1 MGELEKAAKA
11 IEGAWTSPEDR
22 KVYIYGCGSTGRLA
36 KQIESETWKQ
46 YWRRIKE
53 RHSGTALWD
62 KVKTLVG
69 ENISDKVIGE
79 LTGGDRAL
87 VNALEGFEDLQIIG
101 QLQLEENHVSKGDI
115 VISVTE
121 GGETSSV
128 IGTIMAALRQYGE
141 DTTGASDRLYFI
153 YNNPSEVLM
162 PFERSRMV
170 IENPKITK
178 I

>member
-1 MGELEKAAKA
+1 M
-11 IEGAWTSPEDR
+11 
-22 KVYIYGCGSTGRLA
+22 
-36 KQIESETWKQ
+36 
-46 YWRRIKE
+46 
-53 RHSGTALWD
+53 
-62 KVKTLVG
+62 
-69 ENISDKVIGE
+69 
-79 LTGGDRAL
+79 
-87 VNALEGFEDLQIIG
+87 QIIG
-101 QLQLEENHVSKGDI
+101 QLQLEENHVQKGDI

-141 DTTGASDRLYFI
+141 DTTGASDKLYFI

-170 IENPKITK
+170 IENPNITK